1 MTPKTS
7 IVPDTVMKVSIRG
20 VSSQMNRF
28 RYLYGIILG
37 ELLLKHANNLSW
49 TLQHTSL
56 LPRSSTIK
64 SDVDEAVETLNG
76 IRGDEHVDLF

>member
-37 ELLLKHANNLSW
+37 EL
-49 TLQHTSL
+49 TLT
-56 LPRSSTIK
+56 
-64 SDVDEAVETLNG
+64 VETRQQLELNSAA
-76 IRGDEHVDLF
+76 HVASATKFNN